1 MLKYNRGK
9 VFKNHIKISGHV
21 GDVLESFI
29 LRDTFI
35 FTVSVQLKNYDSVK
49 CDA

>member
-29 LRDTFI
+29 LRGTLLNG
-35 FTVSVQLKNYDSVK
+35 VGLVK
-49 CDA
+49 KL